1 MYSYQ
6 SYQQS
11 YQHYPQR
18 VLIINPHYYKNKEKS
33 TKNYFLRRQRK
44 K

>member
-1 MYSYQ
+1 MDKYKVLKLDNIHGHE

-18 VLIINPHYYKNKEKS
+18 VLINNPHYSKS
-33 TKNYFLRRQRK
+33 K
-44 K
+44 